1 MNFVDSIIKK
11 RDGGKL
17 TKEEI
22 AFFVKGVTDGT
33 LPDYQIS
40 ALLMAIFLKGMD
52 TEETAQLTM
61 EMAHSGGMFDLS
73 ALAGCKVDKH
83 STGGVADTTTLILAP
98 LVASVDVPVVKM
110 SGRGLGFSGGTID
123 KLESIPGFRV
133 DVTEEEALRFAKESG
148 IVLMSQTDN
157 LTPADKK
164 LYALRDVTGTVDSI
178 PLIAASIMSKKIAA
192 GADAIVLDVK
202 CGSGAFMK
210 NAADAERLAGIMAD
224 MGRHVGRR
232 VTAVISSMA
241 QPLGMYI
248 GNSLEVMEAI
258 EVLKGNVGGD
268 LLEVSLTLGANM
280 LLLAERVQSEEE
292 GKGAQAHIVALDGV
306 AIVVNPENTVE
317 DLTVD
322 QIAQIFKGE
331 ITNWKDL
338 GGADEEIAVY
348 GREAG
353 SGTRGAFEELV
364 GVEDACKYLNEY
376 SSTGD
381 VIGNVAS
388 NPSAIG
394 YASLSAVSD
403 NVKAVKV
410 NGVDCTEATV
420 QDGTYEIQRP
430 FVMITKD
437 GTQLSDAAQ
446 AFLDFAMSA
455 DAASLIAQAGAVPP
469 AAK

>member
-1 MNFVDSIIKK
+1 MKK
-11 RDGGKL
+11 L
-17 TKEEI
+17 
-22 AFFVKGVTDGT
+22 FS
-33 LPDYQIS
+33 L
-40 ALLMAIFLKGMD
+40 
-52 TEETAQLTM
+52 
-61 EMAHSGGMFDLS
+61 
-73 ALAGCKVDKH
+73 ALAAAMALSMLTGCGSSNNANDTN
-83 STGGVADTTTLILAP
+83 SADAQ
-98 LVASVDVPVVKM
+98 
-110 SGRGLGFSGGTID
+110 G
-123 KLESIPGFRV
+123 
-133 DVTEEEALRFAKESG
+133 
-148 IVLMSQTDN
+148 SQTSQTQQLSGVVN
-157 LTPADKK
+157 TNGSTSMEKVMQVLIEAFKEQQPN
-164 LYALRDVTGTVDSI
+164 VTVNYTGS
-178 PLIAASIMSKKIAA
+178 
-192 GADAIVLDVK
+192 
-202 CGSGAFMK
+202 GSGAGVTS
-210 NAADAERLAGIMAD
+210 AIDGTADLGLAS
-224 MGRHVGRR
+224 R
-232 VTAVISSMA
+232 
-241 QPLGMYI
+241 
-248 GNSLEVMEAI
+248 E
-258 EVLKGNVGGD
+258 LK
-268 LLEVSLTLGANM
+268 
-280 LLLAERVQSEEE
+280 SEEE
-292 GKGAQAHIVALDGV
+292 EKGAQAHVVALDGV

-394 YASLSAVSD
+394 YASLSAVGD

-410 NGVDCTEATV
+410 NGVECSEATV

-469 AAK
+469 AK

>member
-1 MNFVDSIIKK
+1 MGRYTV
-11 RDGGKL
+11 
-17 TKEEI
+17 
-22 AFFVKGVTDGT
+22 
-33 LPDYQIS
+33 
-40 ALLMAIFLKGMD
+40 
-52 TEETAQLTM
+52 
-61 EMAHSGGMFDLS
+61 
-73 ALAGCKVDKH
+73 GCKVKTERKKRRRPW
-83 STGGVADTTTLILAP
+83 SRRKKVRRITMKKLFSLALAAAMALSMLTGCGNSNNTNTNNDANSA
-98 LVASVDVPVVKM
+98 
-110 SGRGLGFSGGTID
+110 GTQ
-123 KLESIPGFRV
+123 G
-133 DVTEEEALRFAKESG
+133 
-148 IVLMSQTDN
+148 SQTSQTEQLSGVVN
-157 LTPADKK
+157 TNGSTSMEKVMQVLIEAFKEQQPN
-164 LYALRDVTGTVDSI
+164 VTVNYTGS
-178 PLIAASIMSKKIAA
+178 
-192 GADAIVLDVK
+192 
-202 CGSGAFMK
+202 GSGAGVTS
-210 NAADAERLAGIMAD
+210 AIDGTADLGLASRA
-224 MGRHVGRR
+224 
-232 VTAVISSMA
+232 
-241 QPLGMYI
+241 
-248 GNSLEVMEAI
+248 
-258 EVLKGNVGGD
+258 LK
-268 LLEVSLTLGANM
+268 
-280 LLLAERVQSEEE
+280 SEEE
-292 GKGAQAHIVALDGV
+292 EKGAQANIVALDGV
-306 AIVVNPENTVE
+306 AIVVNPENTVD

-394 YASLSAVSD
+394 YASLSAVGD

-410 NGVDCTEATV
+410 NGVECSEATV

-469 AAK
+469 AK

>member
-1 MNFVDSIIKK
+1 MKK
-11 RDGGKL
+11 L
-17 TKEEI
+17 
-22 AFFVKGVTDGT
+22 FS
-33 LPDYQIS
+33 L
-40 ALLMAIFLKGMD
+40 
-52 TEETAQLTM
+52 
-61 EMAHSGGMFDLS
+61 
-73 ALAGCKVDKH
+73 ALAAAMALSMLTGC
-83 STGGVADTTTLILAP
+83 GGNSNNTNNDTNSADTQ
-98 LVASVDVPVVKM
+98 
-110 SGRGLGFSGGTID
+110 G
-123 KLESIPGFRV
+123 
-133 DVTEEEALRFAKESG
+133 
-148 IVLMSQTDN
+148 SQTSQTQQLSGVVN
-157 LTPADKK
+157 TNGSTSMEKVMQVLIEAFKEQQPN
-164 LYALRDVTGTVDSI
+164 VTVNYTGS
-178 PLIAASIMSKKIAA
+178 
-192 GADAIVLDVK
+192 
-202 CGSGAFMK
+202 GSGAGVTS
-210 NAADAERLAGIMAD
+210 AIDGTADLGLASRA
-224 MGRHVGRR
+224 
-232 VTAVISSMA
+232 
-241 QPLGMYI
+241 
-248 GNSLEVMEAI
+248 
-258 EVLKGNVGGD
+258 LK
-268 LLEVSLTLGANM
+268 
-280 LLLAERVQSEEE
+280 SEEE
-292 GKGAQAHIVALDGV
+292 EEKGAQANIVALDGV
-306 AIVVNPENTVE
+306 AIVVNPDNAVD

-394 YASLSAVSD
+394 YASLSAVGD

-410 NGVDCTEATV
+410 NGVECSEATV

-455 DAASLIAQAGAVPP
+455 GAASLIAQAGAVPP
-469 AAK
+469 AK

>member
-1 MNFVDSIIKK
+1 MPSHV
-11 RDGGKL
+11 G
-17 TKEEI
+17 T
-22 AFFVKGVTDGT
+22 AFFLSFYILQRLNVALVLHFTMGRYTVGCKVKAKENTGGRQPSYKRRIIMKK
-33 LPDYQIS
+33 LFS
-40 ALLMAIFLKGMD
+40 LALAAAMALSMLTGCGGNSSNAND
-52 TEETAQLTM
+52 TNGSDAQGSQAGQTAQLSGVVNTNGSTSM
-61 EMAHSGGMFDLS
+61 E
-73 ALAGCKVDKH
+73 KVMQVLIEAFKEQQPNVTVNY
-83 STGGVADTTTLILAP
+83 TG
-98 LVASVDVPVVKM
+98 S
-110 SGRGLGFSGGTID
+110 
-123 KLESIPGFRV
+123 
-133 DVTEEEALRFAKESG
+133 
-148 IVLMSQTDN
+148 
-157 LTPADKK
+157 
-164 LYALRDVTGTVDSI
+164 
-178 PLIAASIMSKKIAA
+178 
-192 GADAIVLDVK
+192 
-202 CGSGAFMK
+202 GSGAGVTS
-210 NAADAERLAGIMAD
+210 AIDGTADLGLASRA
-224 MGRHVGRR
+224 
-232 VTAVISSMA
+232 
-241 QPLGMYI
+241 
-248 GNSLEVMEAI
+248 
-258 EVLKGNVGGD
+258 LK
-268 LLEVSLTLGANM
+268 
-280 LLLAERVQSEEE
+280 SEEE

>member
-1 MNFVDSIIKK
+1 MKK
-11 RDGGKL
+11 L
-17 TKEEI
+17 
-22 AFFVKGVTDGT
+22 FS
-33 LPDYQIS
+33 L
-40 ALLMAIFLKGMD
+40 
-52 TEETAQLTM
+52 
-61 EMAHSGGMFDLS
+61 
-73 ALAGCKVDKH
+73 ALAAAMALSMLTGC
-83 STGGVADTTTLILAP
+83 GGNSGNANDTNGSDAQGSQ
-98 LVASVDVPVVKM
+98 A
-110 SGRGLGFSGGTID
+110 
-123 KLESIPGFRV
+123 
-133 DVTEEEALRFAKESG
+133 
-148 IVLMSQTDN
+148 SQTEQLSGVVN
-157 LTPADKK
+157 TNGSTSMEKVMQVLIEAFQEQQPN
-164 LYALRDVTGTVDSI
+164 VTVNYT
-178 PLIAASIMSKKIAA
+178 
-192 GADAIVLDVK
+192 
-202 CGSGAFMK
+202 GSGS
-210 NAADAERLAGIMAD
+210 DLGLASRA
-224 MGRHVGRR
+224 
-232 VTAVISSMA
+232 
-241 QPLGMYI
+241 
-248 GNSLEVMEAI
+248 
-258 EVLKGNVGGD
+258 LK
-268 LLEVSLTLGANM
+268 
-280 LLLAERVQSEEE
+280 SEEE

-322 QIAQIFKGE
+322 EIAQIFKGE

-394 YASLSAVSD
+394 YASLSAVRD

-455 DAASLIAQAGAVPP
+455 DTANLIAQAGAVPR

>member
-1 MNFVDSIIKK
+1 MKK
-11 RDGGKL
+11 L
-17 TKEEI
+17 
-22 AFFVKGVTDGT
+22 FS
-33 LPDYQIS
+33 L
-40 ALLMAIFLKGMD
+40 
-52 TEETAQLTM
+52 
-61 EMAHSGGMFDLS
+61 
-73 ALAGCKVDKH
+73 ALAAAMALSMLTGCGGNSGNANDTNGSDAQGSQAGQTEQLSGVVNTNGSTSMEKVMQVLIEAFQEQQPNVTVNY
-83 STGGVADTTTLILAP
+83 TG
-98 LVASVDVPVVKM
+98 S
-110 SGRGLGFSGGTID
+110 
-123 KLESIPGFRV
+123 
-133 DVTEEEALRFAKESG
+133 
-148 IVLMSQTDN
+148 
-157 LTPADKK
+157 
-164 LYALRDVTGTVDSI
+164 
-178 PLIAASIMSKKIAA
+178 
-192 GADAIVLDVK
+192 
-202 CGSGAFMK
+202 GSGAGVTS
-210 NAADAERLAGIMAD
+210 AIDGTADLGLASRA
-224 MGRHVGRR
+224 
-232 VTAVISSMA
+232 
-241 QPLGMYI
+241 
-248 GNSLEVMEAI
+248 
-258 EVLKGNVGGD
+258 LK
-268 LLEVSLTLGANM
+268 
-280 LLLAERVQSEEE
+280 SEEE

-338 GGADEEIAVY
+338 GGTDEEIAVY

-394 YASLSAVSD
+394 YASLSAVGD

-410 NGVDCTEATV
+410 NGVECSEATV

-469 AAK
+469 AK

>member
-1 MNFVDSIIKK
+1 MKK
-11 RDGGKL
+11 L
-17 TKEEI
+17 
-22 AFFVKGVTDGT
+22 FS
-33 LPDYQIS
+33 L
-40 ALLMAIFLKGMD
+40 
-52 TEETAQLTM
+52 
-61 EMAHSGGMFDLS
+61 
-73 ALAGCKVDKH
+73 ALAAAMALSMLTGC
-83 STGGVADTTTLILAP
+83 GGNSNNTNNDTNSADTQ
-98 LVASVDVPVVKM
+98 
-110 SGRGLGFSGGTID
+110 G
-123 KLESIPGFRV
+123 
-133 DVTEEEALRFAKESG
+133 
-148 IVLMSQTDN
+148 SQTSQTQQLSGVVN
-157 LTPADKK
+157 TNGSTSMEKVMQVLIEAFQEQQPNITVN
-164 LYALRDVTGTVDSI
+164 YTGS
-178 PLIAASIMSKKIAA
+178 
-192 GADAIVLDVK
+192 
-202 CGSGAFMK
+202 GSGAGVTS
-210 NAADAERLAGIMAD
+210 AIDGTADLGLASRA
-224 MGRHVGRR
+224 
-232 VTAVISSMA
+232 
-241 QPLGMYI
+241 
-248 GNSLEVMEAI
+248 
-258 EVLKGNVGGD
+258 LK
-268 LLEVSLTLGANM
+268 
-280 LLLAERVQSEEE
+280 SEEE

-322 QIAQIFKGE
+322 EIAQIFKGE

-394 YASLSAVSD
+394 YASLSAVGD

-410 NGVDCTEATV
+410 NGVECSEATV

-455 DAASLIAQAGAVPP
+455 GAASLIAQAGAVPP
-469 AAK
+469 AK

>member
-1 MNFVDSIIKK
+1 MKK
-11 RDGGKL
+11 LFSLALAAAMALSMLTGCGGNSSN
-17 TKEEI
+17 
-22 AFFVKGVTDGT
+22 AN
-33 LPDYQIS
+33 
-40 ALLMAIFLKGMD
+40 D
-52 TEETAQLTM
+52 TNGSDAQGSQAGQTAQLSGVVNTNGSTSM
-61 EMAHSGGMFDLS
+61 E
-73 ALAGCKVDKH
+73 KVMQVLIEAFKEQQPNVTVNY
-83 STGGVADTTTLILAP
+83 TG
-98 LVASVDVPVVKM
+98 S
-110 SGRGLGFSGGTID
+110 
-123 KLESIPGFRV
+123 
-133 DVTEEEALRFAKESG
+133 
-148 IVLMSQTDN
+148 
-157 LTPADKK
+157 
-164 LYALRDVTGTVDSI
+164 
-178 PLIAASIMSKKIAA
+178 
-192 GADAIVLDVK
+192 
-202 CGSGAFMK
+202 GSGAGVTS
-210 NAADAERLAGIMAD
+210 AIDGTADLGLASRA
-224 MGRHVGRR
+224 
-232 VTAVISSMA
+232 
-241 QPLGMYI
+241 
-248 GNSLEVMEAI
+248 
-258 EVLKGNVGGD
+258 LK
-268 LLEVSLTLGANM
+268 
-280 LLLAERVQSEEE
+280 SEEE

-420 QDGTYEIQRP
+420 QDGAYEIQRP

-469 AAK
+469 AVK

>member
-1 MNFVDSIIKK
+1 MKK
-11 RDGGKL
+11 L
-17 TKEEI
+17 
-22 AFFVKGVTDGT
+22 FS
-33 LPDYQIS
+33 L
-40 ALLMAIFLKGMD
+40 
-52 TEETAQLTM
+52 
-61 EMAHSGGMFDLS
+61 
-73 ALAGCKVDKH
+73 ALAAAMALSMLTGC
-83 STGGVADTTTLILAP
+83 GGNSSNANDTNGSDAQGSQ
-98 LVASVDVPVVKM
+98 A
-110 SGRGLGFSGGTID
+110 
-123 KLESIPGFRV
+123 
-133 DVTEEEALRFAKESG
+133 
-148 IVLMSQTDN
+148 SQTEQLSGVVN
-157 LTPADKK
+157 TNGSTSMEKVMQVLIEAFKEQQPN
-164 LYALRDVTGTVDSI
+164 VTVNYTGS
-178 PLIAASIMSKKIAA
+178 
-192 GADAIVLDVK
+192 
-202 CGSGAFMK
+202 GSGAGVTS
-210 NAADAERLAGIMAD
+210 AIDGTADLGLASRA
-224 MGRHVGRR
+224 
-232 VTAVISSMA
+232 
-241 QPLGMYI
+241 
-248 GNSLEVMEAI
+248 
-258 EVLKGNVGGD
+258 LK
-268 LLEVSLTLGANM
+268 
-280 LLLAERVQSEEE
+280 SEEE
-292 GKGAQAHIVALDGV
+292 EKGAQANIVALDGV
-306 AIVVNPENTVE
+306 AIVVNPDNAVD

-394 YASLSAVSD
+394 YASLSAVGD

-410 NGVDCTEATV
+410 NGVECSEATV

-469 AAK
+469 AK

>member
-1 MNFVDSIIKK
+1 MPSHV
-11 RDGGKL
+11 GA
-17 TKEEI
+17 
-22 AFFVKGVTDGT
+22 AFL
-33 LPDYQIS
+33 LPFYILQRLNV
-40 ALLMAIFLKGMD
+40 ALVLHF
-52 TEETAQLTM
+52 TM
-61 EMAHSGGMFDLS
+61 GRYTV
-73 ALAGCKVDKH
+73 GCKVKAKEN
-83 STGGVADTTTLILAP
+83 TGGRQPFYKRRIT
-98 LVASVDVPVVKM
+98 M
-110 SGRGLGFSGGTID
+110 
-123 KLESIPGFRV
+123 
-133 DVTEEEALRFAKESG
+133 
-148 IVLMSQTDN
+148 
-157 LTPADKK
+157 KK
-164 LYALRDVTGTVDSI
+164 LFSLALAAAMALSMLTGCGGNSSNANDTNGSDAQGSQAGQTEQLSGVVNTNGSTSMEKVMQVLIEAFQEQQPNVTVNYTGS
-178 PLIAASIMSKKIAA
+178 
-192 GADAIVLDVK
+192 
-202 CGSGAFMK
+202 GSGAGVTS
-210 NAADAERLAGIMAD
+210 AIDGTADLGLASRA
-224 MGRHVGRR
+224 
-232 VTAVISSMA
+232 
-241 QPLGMYI
+241 
-248 GNSLEVMEAI
+248 
-258 EVLKGNVGGD
+258 LK
-268 LLEVSLTLGANM
+268 
-280 LLLAERVQSEEE
+280 SEEE

-394 YASLSAVSD
+394 YASLSAVRD

>member
-1 MNFVDSIIKK
+1 MKK
-11 RDGGKL
+11 L
-17 TKEEI
+17 
-22 AFFVKGVTDGT
+22 FS
-33 LPDYQIS
+33 L
-40 ALLMAIFLKGMD
+40 
-52 TEETAQLTM
+52 
-61 EMAHSGGMFDLS
+61 
-73 ALAGCKVDKH
+73 ALAAAMALSMLTGCGNSNNTNTNNDAN
-83 STGGVADTTTLILAP
+83 SADTQ
-98 LVASVDVPVVKM
+98 
-110 SGRGLGFSGGTID
+110 G
-123 KLESIPGFRV
+123 
-133 DVTEEEALRFAKESG
+133 
-148 IVLMSQTDN
+148 SQTSQTQQLSGVVN
-157 LTPADKK
+157 TNGSTSMEKVMQVLIEAFKEQQPN
-164 LYALRDVTGTVDSI
+164 VTVNYTGS
-178 PLIAASIMSKKIAA
+178 
-192 GADAIVLDVK
+192 
-202 CGSGAFMK
+202 GSGAGVTS
-210 NAADAERLAGIMAD
+210 AIDGTADLGLASRA
-224 MGRHVGRR
+224 
-232 VTAVISSMA
+232 
-241 QPLGMYI
+241 
-248 GNSLEVMEAI
+248 
-258 EVLKGNVGGD
+258 LK
-268 LLEVSLTLGANM
+268 
-280 LLLAERVQSEEE
+280 SEEE
-292 GKGAQAHIVALDGV
+292 KGAQANIVALDGV
-306 AIVVNPENTVE
+306 VIVVNPDNAVD

-338 GGADEEIAVY
+338 DGADEEIAVY

-394 YASLSAVSD
+394 YASLSAVGD

-410 NGVDCTEATV
+410 NGVECSEATV

-469 AAK
+469 AK

>member
-1 MNFVDSIIKK
+1 MKK
-11 RDGGKL
+11 L
-17 TKEEI
+17 
-22 AFFVKGVTDGT
+22 FS
-33 LPDYQIS
+33 L
-40 ALLMAIFLKGMD
+40 
-52 TEETAQLTM
+52 
-61 EMAHSGGMFDLS
+61 
-73 ALAGCKVDKH
+73 ALAAAMALSMLTGCGNSNNTNNDTN
-83 STGGVADTTTLILAP
+83 SADTQ
-98 LVASVDVPVVKM
+98 
-110 SGRGLGFSGGTID
+110 G
-123 KLESIPGFRV
+123 
-133 DVTEEEALRFAKESG
+133 
-148 IVLMSQTDN
+148 SQTSQTQQLSGVVN
-157 LTPADKK
+157 TNGSTSMEKVMQVLIEAFKEQQPN
-164 LYALRDVTGTVDSI
+164 VTVNYTGS
-178 PLIAASIMSKKIAA
+178 
-192 GADAIVLDVK
+192 
-202 CGSGAFMK
+202 GSGAGVTS
-210 NAADAERLAGIMAD
+210 AIDGTADLGLASRA
-224 MGRHVGRR
+224 
-232 VTAVISSMA
+232 
-241 QPLGMYI
+241 
-248 GNSLEVMEAI
+248 
-258 EVLKGNVGGD
+258 LK
-268 LLEVSLTLGANM
+268 
-280 LLLAERVQSEEE
+280 SEEE
-292 GKGAQAHIVALDGV
+292 EKGAQANIVALDGV
-306 AIVVNPENTVE
+306 AVVVNPDNAVD

-394 YASLSAVSD
+394 YASLSAVGD

-410 NGVDCTEATV
+410 NGVECSEATV

-469 AAK
+469 AK

>member
-1 MNFVDSIIKK
+1 MPSHVGAAFLLPFYILQRLNVALVLHFTMGRYTVGCKVKAKENTGGRQPSYKRRITMKK
-11 RDGGKL
+11 LFSLALAAAMALSMLTGCGGNSSN
-17 TKEEI
+17 
-22 AFFVKGVTDGT
+22 AN
-33 LPDYQIS
+33 
-40 ALLMAIFLKGMD
+40 D
-52 TEETAQLTM
+52 TNGSDAQGSQAGQTAQLSGVVNTNGSTSM
-61 EMAHSGGMFDLS
+61 E
-73 ALAGCKVDKH
+73 KVMQVLIEAFQEQQPNVTVNY
-83 STGGVADTTTLILAP
+83 TG
-98 LVASVDVPVVKM
+98 S
-110 SGRGLGFSGGTID
+110 
-123 KLESIPGFRV
+123 
-133 DVTEEEALRFAKESG
+133 
-148 IVLMSQTDN
+148 
-157 LTPADKK
+157 
-164 LYALRDVTGTVDSI
+164 
-178 PLIAASIMSKKIAA
+178 
-192 GADAIVLDVK
+192 
-202 CGSGAFMK
+202 GSGAGVTS
-210 NAADAERLAGIMAD
+210 AIDGTADLGLASRA
-224 MGRHVGRR
+224 
-232 VTAVISSMA
+232 
-241 QPLGMYI
+241 
-248 GNSLEVMEAI
+248 
-258 EVLKGNVGGD
+258 LK
-268 LLEVSLTLGANM
+268 
-280 LLLAERVQSEEE
+280 SEEE

-394 YASLSAVSD
+394 YASLSAVRD

>member
-1 MNFVDSIIKK
+1 MPSHVGAAFLLPFYILQRLNVALVLHFTMGRYTVGCKVKAKENTGGRQPSYKRRITMKK
-11 RDGGKL
+11 LFSLALAAAMALSMLTGCGGNSSN
-17 TKEEI
+17 
-22 AFFVKGVTDGT
+22 AN
-33 LPDYQIS
+33 
-40 ALLMAIFLKGMD
+40 D
-52 TEETAQLTM
+52 TNGSDAQGSQAGQTAQLSGVVNTNGSTSM
-61 EMAHSGGMFDLS
+61 E
-73 ALAGCKVDKH
+73 KVMQVLIEAFQEQQPNVTVNY
-83 STGGVADTTTLILAP
+83 TG
-98 LVASVDVPVVKM
+98 S
-110 SGRGLGFSGGTID
+110 
-123 KLESIPGFRV
+123 
-133 DVTEEEALRFAKESG
+133 
-148 IVLMSQTDN
+148 
-157 LTPADKK
+157 
-164 LYALRDVTGTVDSI
+164 
-178 PLIAASIMSKKIAA
+178 
-192 GADAIVLDVK
+192 
-202 CGSGAFMK
+202 GSGAGVTS
-210 NAADAERLAGIMAD
+210 AIDGTADLGLASRA
-224 MGRHVGRR
+224 
-232 VTAVISSMA
+232 
-241 QPLGMYI
+241 
-248 GNSLEVMEAI
+248 
-258 EVLKGNVGGD
+258 LK
-268 LLEVSLTLGANM
+268 
-280 LLLAERVQSEEE
+280 SEEE

-338 GGADEEIAVY
+338 GGTDEEIAVY

-394 YASLSAVSD
+394 YASLSAVRD

-455 DAASLIAQAGAVPP
+455 DTASLIAQAGAVPP

>member
-1 MNFVDSIIKK
+1 MKK
-11 RDGGKL
+11 L
-17 TKEEI
+17 
-22 AFFVKGVTDGT
+22 FS
-33 LPDYQIS
+33 L
-40 ALLMAIFLKGMD
+40 
-52 TEETAQLTM
+52 
-61 EMAHSGGMFDLS
+61 
-73 ALAGCKVDKH
+73 ALAAAMALSMLTGCGNSNNTNTNNDAN
-83 STGGVADTTTLILAP
+83 SA
-98 LVASVDVPVVKM
+98 
-110 SGRGLGFSGGTID
+110 GTQ
-123 KLESIPGFRV
+123 G
-133 DVTEEEALRFAKESG
+133 
-148 IVLMSQTDN
+148 SQTSQTEQLSGVVN
-157 LTPADKK
+157 TNGSTSMEKVMQVLIEAFKEQQPN
-164 LYALRDVTGTVDSI
+164 VTVNYTGS
-178 PLIAASIMSKKIAA
+178 
-192 GADAIVLDVK
+192 
-202 CGSGAFMK
+202 GSGAGVTS
-210 NAADAERLAGIMAD
+210 AIDGTADLGLASRA
-224 MGRHVGRR
+224 
-232 VTAVISSMA
+232 
-241 QPLGMYI
+241 
-248 GNSLEVMEAI
+248 
-258 EVLKGNVGGD
+258 LK
-268 LLEVSLTLGANM
+268 
-280 LLLAERVQSEEE
+280 SEEE
-292 GKGAQAHIVALDGV
+292 SKGAQAHIVALDGV

-322 QIAQIFKGE
+322 EIAQIFKGE

-394 YASLSAVSD
+394 YASLSAVGD

-410 NGVDCTEATV
+410 NGVECSEATV

-469 AAK
+469 AK

>member
-1 MNFVDSIIKK
+1 MKK
-11 RDGGKL
+11 L
-17 TKEEI
+17 
-22 AFFVKGVTDGT
+22 FS
-33 LPDYQIS
+33 L
-40 ALLMAIFLKGMD
+40 
-52 TEETAQLTM
+52 
-61 EMAHSGGMFDLS
+61 
-73 ALAGCKVDKH
+73 ALAAAMALSTLTGCGNSNNTNTNNDAN
-83 STGGVADTTTLILAP
+83 SADTQ
-98 LVASVDVPVVKM
+98 
-110 SGRGLGFSGGTID
+110 G
-123 KLESIPGFRV
+123 
-133 DVTEEEALRFAKESG
+133 
-148 IVLMSQTDN
+148 SQTQQLSGVVN
-157 LTPADKK
+157 TNGSTSMEKVMQVLIEAFKEQQPN
-164 LYALRDVTGTVDSI
+164 VTVNYTGS
-178 PLIAASIMSKKIAA
+178 
-192 GADAIVLDVK
+192 
-202 CGSGAFMK
+202 GSGAGVTS
-210 NAADAERLAGIMAD
+210 AIDGTADLGLASRA
-224 MGRHVGRR
+224 
-232 VTAVISSMA
+232 
-241 QPLGMYI
+241 
-248 GNSLEVMEAI
+248 
-258 EVLKGNVGGD
+258 LK
-268 LLEVSLTLGANM
+268 
-280 LLLAERVQSEEE
+280 SEEE
-292 GKGAQAHIVALDGV
+292 EKGAQANIVALDGV
-306 AIVVNPENTVE
+306 AIVVNPDNAVD

-394 YASLSAVSD
+394 YASLSAVGD

-410 NGVDCTEATV
+410 NGVECSEATV

-469 AAK
+469 AK

>member
-1 MNFVDSIIKK
+1 MKK
-11 RDGGKL
+11 L
-17 TKEEI
+17 
-22 AFFVKGVTDGT
+22 FS
-33 LPDYQIS
+33 L
-40 ALLMAIFLKGMD
+40 
-52 TEETAQLTM
+52 
-61 EMAHSGGMFDLS
+61 
-73 ALAGCKVDKH
+73 ALAAAMALSMLTGCGGNSNANDANGPDAQGSQAGQTEQLSGVVNTNGSTSMEKVMQVLIEAFQEQQPNVTVNY
-83 STGGVADTTTLILAP
+83 TG
-98 LVASVDVPVVKM
+98 S
-110 SGRGLGFSGGTID
+110 
-123 KLESIPGFRV
+123 
-133 DVTEEEALRFAKESG
+133 
-148 IVLMSQTDN
+148 
-157 LTPADKK
+157 
-164 LYALRDVTGTVDSI
+164 
-178 PLIAASIMSKKIAA
+178 
-192 GADAIVLDVK
+192 
-202 CGSGAFMK
+202 GSGAGVTS
-210 NAADAERLAGIMAD
+210 AIDGTADLGLASRA
-224 MGRHVGRR
+224 
-232 VTAVISSMA
+232 
-241 QPLGMYI
+241 
-248 GNSLEVMEAI
+248 
-258 EVLKGNVGGD
+258 LK
-268 LLEVSLTLGANM
+268 
-280 LLLAERVQSEEE
+280 SEEE

-394 YASLSAVSD
+394 YASLSAVGD

>member
-1 MNFVDSIIKK
+1 M
-11 RDGGKL
+11 
-17 TKEEI
+17 
-22 AFFVKGVTDGT
+22 
-33 LPDYQIS
+33 
-40 ALLMAIFLKGMD
+40 
-52 TEETAQLTM
+52 
-61 EMAHSGGMFDLS
+61 
-73 ALAGCKVDKH
+73 
-83 STGGVADTTTLILAP
+83 
-98 LVASVDVPVVKM
+98 
-110 SGRGLGFSGGTID
+110 
-123 KLESIPGFRV
+123 
-133 DVTEEEALRFAKESG
+133 
-148 IVLMSQTDN
+148 
-157 LTPADKK
+157 
-164 LYALRDVTGTVDSI
+164 
-178 PLIAASIMSKKIAA
+178 
-192 GADAIVLDVK
+192 
-202 CGSGAFMK
+202 
-210 NAADAERLAGIMAD
+210 
-224 MGRHVGRR
+224 
-232 VTAVISSMA
+232 
-241 QPLGMYI
+241 
-248 GNSLEVMEAI
+248 
-258 EVLKGNVGGD
+258 
-268 LLEVSLTLGANM
+268 
-280 LLLAERVQSEEE
+280 
-292 GKGAQAHIVALDGV
+292 
-306 AIVVNPENTVE
+306 
-317 DLTVD
+317 D

>member
-1 MNFVDSIIKK
+1 MPSHV
-11 RDGGKL
+11 G
-17 TKEEI
+17 T
-22 AFFVKGVTDGT
+22 AFFLSFYILQRLNVALVLHFTMGRYTVGCKVKAKENTGGRQPSYKRRIIMKK
-33 LPDYQIS
+33 LFS
-40 ALLMAIFLKGMD
+40 LALAAAMALSMLTGCGGNSSNAND
-52 TEETAQLTM
+52 TNGSDAQGSQAGQTAQLSGVVNTNGSTSM
-61 EMAHSGGMFDLS
+61 E
-73 ALAGCKVDKH
+73 KVMQVLIEAFQEQQPNVTVNY
-83 STGGVADTTTLILAP
+83 TG
-98 LVASVDVPVVKM
+98 S
-110 SGRGLGFSGGTID
+110 
-123 KLESIPGFRV
+123 
-133 DVTEEEALRFAKESG
+133 
-148 IVLMSQTDN
+148 
-157 LTPADKK
+157 
-164 LYALRDVTGTVDSI
+164 
-178 PLIAASIMSKKIAA
+178 
-192 GADAIVLDVK
+192 
-202 CGSGAFMK
+202 GSGAGVTS
-210 NAADAERLAGIMAD
+210 AIDGTADLGLASRA
-224 MGRHVGRR
+224 
-232 VTAVISSMA
+232 
-241 QPLGMYI
+241 
-248 GNSLEVMEAI
+248 
-258 EVLKGNVGGD
+258 LK
-268 LLEVSLTLGANM
+268 
-280 LLLAERVQSEEE
+280 SEEE

>member
-1 MNFVDSIIKK
+1 MPSHF
-11 RDGGKL
+11 GA
-17 TKEEI
+17 
-22 AFFVKGVTDGT
+22 AFL
-33 LPDYQIS
+33 LPFYILQRLNV
-40 ALLMAIFLKGMD
+40 ALVLHF
-52 TEETAQLTM
+52 TM
-61 EMAHSGGMFDLS
+61 GRYTV
-73 ALAGCKVDKH
+73 GCKVKAKEN
-83 STGGVADTTTLILAP
+83 TGGRQPSYKRRIIMKKLFSLA
-98 LVASVDVPVVKM
+98 LAAAMALSM
-110 SGRGLGFSGGTID
+110 LTGCGGNSSNAND
-123 KLESIPGFRV
+123 ANGSDAQGSQ
-133 DVTEEEALRFAKESG
+133 A
-148 IVLMSQTDN
+148 SQTEQLSGVVN
-157 LTPADKK
+157 TNGSTSMEKVMQVLIEAFKEQQPN
-164 LYALRDVTGTVDSI
+164 VTVNYTGS
-178 PLIAASIMSKKIAA
+178 
-192 GADAIVLDVK
+192 
-202 CGSGAFMK
+202 GSGAGVTS
-210 NAADAERLAGIMAD
+210 AIDGTADLGLASRA
-224 MGRHVGRR
+224 
-232 VTAVISSMA
+232 
-241 QPLGMYI
+241 
-248 GNSLEVMEAI
+248 
-258 EVLKGNVGGD
+258 LK
-268 LLEVSLTLGANM
+268 
-280 LLLAERVQSEEE
+280 SEEE

-455 DAASLIAQAGAVPP
+455 DAASLIARAGAVPP

>member
-1 MNFVDSIIKK
+1 MKK
-11 RDGGKL
+11 L
-17 TKEEI
+17 
-22 AFFVKGVTDGT
+22 FS
-33 LPDYQIS
+33 L
-40 ALLMAIFLKGMD
+40 
-52 TEETAQLTM
+52 
-61 EMAHSGGMFDLS
+61 
-73 ALAGCKVDKH
+73 ALAAAMALSMLTGCSGNSSNANDANG
-83 STGGVADTTTLILAP
+83 SDTNAQGSQ
-98 LVASVDVPVVKM
+98 A
-110 SGRGLGFSGGTID
+110 
-123 KLESIPGFRV
+123 
-133 DVTEEEALRFAKESG
+133 
-148 IVLMSQTDN
+148 SQTEQLSGVVN
-157 LTPADKK
+157 TNGSTSMEKVMQVLIEAFQEQQPN
-164 LYALRDVTGTVDSI
+164 VTVNYTGS
-178 PLIAASIMSKKIAA
+178 
-192 GADAIVLDVK
+192 
-202 CGSGAFMK
+202 GSGAGVTS
-210 NAADAERLAGIMAD
+210 AIDGTADLGLAS
-224 MGRHVGRR
+224 R
-232 VTAVISSMA
+232 
-241 QPLGMYI
+241 
-248 GNSLEVMEAI
+248 SL
-258 EVLKGNVGGD
+258 K
-268 LLEVSLTLGANM
+268 
-280 LLLAERVQSEEE
+280 SEEE

-322 QIAQIFKGE
+322 QIAKIFKGE

-394 YASLSAVSD
+394 YASLSAVRD

-455 DAASLIAQAGAVPP
+455 DTASLIAQAGAVPP

>member
-1 MNFVDSIIKK
+1 MKK
-11 RDGGKL
+11 L
-17 TKEEI
+17 
-22 AFFVKGVTDGT
+22 FS
-33 LPDYQIS
+33 L
-40 ALLMAIFLKGMD
+40 
-52 TEETAQLTM
+52 
-61 EMAHSGGMFDLS
+61 
-73 ALAGCKVDKH
+73 ALAAAMALSMLTGCGGNSNDANDANGSDAQGSQAGQTEQLSGVVNTNGSTSMEKVMQVLIKAFQEQQPNVTVNY
-83 STGGVADTTTLILAP
+83 TG
-98 LVASVDVPVVKM
+98 S
-110 SGRGLGFSGGTID
+110 
-123 KLESIPGFRV
+123 
-133 DVTEEEALRFAKESG
+133 
-148 IVLMSQTDN
+148 
-157 LTPADKK
+157 
-164 LYALRDVTGTVDSI
+164 
-178 PLIAASIMSKKIAA
+178 
-192 GADAIVLDVK
+192 
-202 CGSGAFMK
+202 GSGAGVTS
-210 NAADAERLAGIMAD
+210 AIDGTADLGLASRA
-224 MGRHVGRR
+224 
-232 VTAVISSMA
+232 
-241 QPLGMYI
+241 
-248 GNSLEVMEAI
+248 
-258 EVLKGNVGGD
+258 LK
-268 LLEVSLTLGANM
+268 
-280 LLLAERVQSEEE
+280 SEEE
-292 GKGAQAHIVALDGV
+292 EKGAQANIVALDGV
-306 AIVVNPENTVE
+306 AIVVNPDNAVD
-317 DLTVD
+317 DLNVD

-394 YASLSAVSD
+394 YASLSAVGD

-410 NGVDCTEATV
+410 NGVECSEATV